1 MVDKENVL
9 RLLIVETSLND
20 AEIITSVLRNA
31 GHAVRASS
39 VEDAE
44 DLQAALKDQIPDL
57 VICSTELPDFGLNE
71 VMKFLAETGKTIP
84 VIASAARWGDEGAVV
99 EALRAGARDLVSK
112 EQPEHLQLVV
122 NRELE
127 FIHAQRALRRNDAS
141 LRESEKR
148 CHALLE
154 SSRDAIAYVHE
165 GMHVYANRAYLELF
179 GYNAFEELEGTP
191 IMDMVAPDDHSRFKE
206 FLRNHGTGDVA
217 GQIELHG
224 LLPDGNT
231 FDALLELA
239 AASVEGEACTQIIIR
254 SQLDQ
259 KELEQKIKQLSM
271 KDLVTGLYNRQ
282 FFMDTLDEAVSRAG
296 TKGTAS
302 ALLQIVLDDFR
313 AIKEQVG
320 IAASD
325 LVVGDLAKLLQSR
338 VPEGDVL
345 ARFGDNTFAL
355 LTGQADPD
363 GIHALAESIRSAV
376 SDHISEVGTSSVTT
390 TCSIGISRINDE
402 TGGTQEVLGQ
412 ADLAC
417 AKAQAANGNCIEIF
431 NAAAEQRSG
440 KEKQQQWTER
450 IQAALDNG
458 RFRLVYQPIVSL
470 HGDANEMYEVL
481 LRMVDENGQEIPP
494 NDFLAPTEQAG
505 LMTTVDRWVFSH
517 AVEVLAQRLQAGI
530 HTRFFV
536 KLAAASITDETLVPW
551 LSDLLKEH
559 RLPGDGLVLELS
571 ESVAFTHLKAAKT
584 LVKRTRELHCGLALE
599 HFGSG
604 LNSFNLVK
612 HLPADYL
619 KIDGTFMRD
628 LAENTETQ
636 DTVKSITDMAHSMGK
651 LTIAEWVEDA
661 GTLAVLWQCGVNYI
675 QGYFLQEPDT
685 TLGYDFSEGVL

>member
-1 MVDKENVL
+1 MDKDNVL
-9 RLLIVETSLND
+9 RLLIVEASLND
-20 AEIITSVLRNA
+20 AEIIASVLRNA
-31 GHAVRASS
+31 GHAVRANN

-44 DLQAALKDQIPDL
+44 DMQAALKTQIPDL
-57 VICSTELPDFGLNE
+57 VIGSMDLPDFGLNE
-71 VMKFLAETGKTIP
+71 VMELLAQTGKTIP
-84 VIASAARWGDEGAVV
+84 VIASTATWGDETAVV
-99 EALRAGARDLVSK
+99 QALRAGARDLISK

-122 NRELE
+122 GRELE

-165 GMHVYANRAYLELF
+165 GMHVYANQAYLELF
-179 GYNAFEELEGTP
+179 GYAAFEELEGTP
-191 IMDMVAPDDHSRFKE
+191 IMDMVAPDDHNRFKE
-206 FLRNHGTGDVA
+206 FLRNYGKGDVD

-239 AASVEGEACTQIIIR
+239 PASIEGEACTQIIIR

-271 KDLVTGLYNRQ
+271 KDLVTGLFNRQ
-282 FFMDTLDEAVSRAG
+282 YLMDALDDAVSRAES
-296 TKGTAS
+296 KGTPS
-302 ALLQIVLDDFR
+302 SLLQIALDDFKT
-313 AIKEQVG
+313 IKEKVG

-325 LVVGDLAKLLQSR
+325 LVVGDVAKLLQSH

-345 ARFGDNTFAL
+345 ARFGDNAFAL
-355 LTGQADPD
+355 ITHVADPA
-363 GIHALAESIRSAV
+363 GVSTVAESIRAAIA
-376 SDHISEVGTSSVTT
+376 DHISEVGTNSVTT
-390 TCSIGISRINDE
+390 TCSIGVSLINEDACA
-402 TGGTQEVLGQ
+402 TQDILGQ

-417 AKAQAANGNCIEIF
+417 EKAHGAGGNRVEVF
-431 NAAAEQRSG
+431 NAAVEQRSG
-440 KEKQQQWTER
+440 MEKQQQWTDR
-450 IQAALDNG
+450 IQSALDQN

-494 NDFLAPTEQAG
+494 NEFLAPTEQAG
-505 LMTTVDRWVFSH
+505 LMATVDRWVLAH
-517 AVEVLAQRLQAGI
+517 AVGVLAQRLQAGI

-536 KLAAASITDETLVPW
+536 KLSAASITDETLIPW

-571 ESVAFTHLKAAKT
+571 ESVAFTHLKGAKA

-628 LAENTETQ
+628 LAENAETQ
-636 DTVKSITDMAHSMGK
+636 DTVKSLTDMAHSMGK

-675 QGYFLQEPDT
+675 QGYFLQEPDV
-685 TLGYDFSEGVL
+685 TLTYDFSEGVL